1 MQSYF
6 YRQKIAI
13 KVIKSCRKTSAHK
26 FGTKLGLRQ
35 YDIILTKNNQC

>member
-1 MQSYF
+1 MQLYF

-26 FGTKLGLRQ
+26 FGTKLVLKE
-35 YDIILTKNNQC
+35 YDSILTKNNQC